1 MPPTAAASAASCA
14 ASSCRREEML
24 SPAVRFCVTARMSL
38 PSSLYLT
45 TSTLHEDSRVS
56 VWEVLP
62 QMRS

>member
-14 ASSCRREEML
+14 ASSWWREEML

-38 PSSLYLT
+38 PASLYLT
-45 TSTLHEDSRVS
+45 TSTLHGARRVS
-56 VWEVLP
+56 VCEVLP